1 AARAGGC
8 CGRTLRASA
17 RLRGRWRGGGG
28 GSAYWRFSLA
38 WTVPPCSLLWP
49 RAAPRWTPAATR
61 PSGRGRWNCGVRLRR
76 RLRGPEGAE
85 RRRRRLR
92 PGHGVAAGAGAARA
106 APGKPPGAARRRRL
120 QRCRGRLPAGR
131 PLGGRALVPRARS
144 RRPAPPRRRRLRGR
158 AWRAAGVP
166 WRLVAAL
173 LEEMRAAQVRPS
185 SEGASYTG
193 TTIGSCAVSTC

>member
-1 AARAGGC
+1 RQRAQAAAAAGRSVPRRACGGAGAGAAVGARTGGSRWHGPC
-8 CGRTLRASA
+8 RPAAFFGRAQLRGG
-17 RLRGRWRGGGG
+17 RLRPRPRCGRWRFRQT
-28 GSAYWRFSLA
+28 AVA
-38 WTVPPCSLLWP
+38 
-49 RAAPRWTPAATR
+49 
-61 PSGRGRWNCGVRLRR
+61 
-76 RLRGPEGAE
+76 GPEGAE